1 MIRSLIN
8 FIATILVAWFF
19 SAVGMDWW
27 SAMLAGFISA
37 YTVPLKRFKVFL
49 IPFLAIFIFWSIY
62 AYILSSSN
70 DFILAKQ
77 IGVLLYLGEN
87 PYLVILVTGLIGGL
101 ATGICAVFGKQL
113 KLFRT
118 KK

>member
-8 FIATILVAWFF
+8 FTATILVAWFF
-19 SAVGMDWW
+19 ASMGMDWW

-37 YTVPLKRFKVFL
+37 YTVPLKGFKVFL
-49 IPFLAIFIFWSIY
+49 VPFLAISLFWMVY
-62 AYILSSSN
+62 AYVLSSSN

-77 IGVLLYLGEN
+77 IGVLLNIGDN
-87 PYLVILVTGLIGGL
+87 PYLVIIITGLIGGI
-101 ATGICAVFGKQL
+101 ATGFSAIFGKQL